1 MRNEKV
7 ETGKSFIS
15 RHLKSIV
22 LIVLCIAASV
32 SFVFAAVLF
41 SSHVK
46 GNTDFGTG
54 AIVDLENNALVA
66 HSVTVEQAELKFSKA
81 GDQVDFKVRI
91 TNNSD
96 ANLHYYYG
104 VSVGAETAANGL
116 SGAILV
122 YYDGEFIDTLAHLC
136 QNGEGRIDGDDFVMA
151 KGSAAEESAEHL
163 ITFQLHIAAEAS
175 VFDKKSVDVK
185 VISYTET
192 ADYQKY
198 IFVRDDAGFQKAVDD
213 INSGLLSDV
222 TVVVNGKISL
232 SRDYTILQPCTIDLK
247 GNELDLNGKTLTLG
261 QSGLVKLKSSIK
273 SGYAALSSSGGEIV
287 LDGASALLD
296 IEDFYAETGGT
307 NIGKLYAGKVSP
319 TNYDKAAAA
328 ELIKLRFLDN
338 IGGGIPFG
346 GSVELGA
353 LYFYKP
359 SVSVG
364 NNCTYNETSGLLSAP
379 ASGNVTSVASLTIT
393 PDGGEAVTAEF
404 KLIGSDAEATKNALL
419 VAGGELYHIVT
430 ANNNAFDS
438 VTSDLFLPKSIKS
451 KNITIEW
458 KSSDPATISD
468 DGKISDSVTENRE
481 VSLYATIRVNS
492 SVFTHT
498 FSFRVTSQNNETK
511 FAYLIAQLSP
521 ITLENVYSGSNKDD
535 AFLYLPVVDV
545 ASAYDYR
552 KNFATPTSAATQLN
566 WSAYK
571 DIRLE
576 KIEYSVSN
584 TYNYITIDKTGNERA
599 VYLNTAVFY
608 TYAQIEVTG
617 KFQGDETIY
626 TGNVNVIIKLG
637 ENKEL
642 NDLVFN
648 YVDSRLQEID
658 VLQNILD
665 TRLKY
670 GLKNERGDFYLDKKY
685 MTFSL
690 SYSVPPAS
698 QGIISGIEET
708 ADGYWIKINPEGFYT
723 SETEIGISV
732 TIRLESSATNTETR
746 ILYFTVPP
754 VLKPDDEGFSNLSVF
769 NSVKY
774 QVFSQLPEA
783 EKSETTISDDV
794 AARLAL
800 LPPYGANTR
809 YETGFD
815 INAGATILENTTKAY
830 IFLWD
835 AERCSKLDF
844 YIGETELETDNY
856 EVYRLMLLLQWAT
869 GTEKKAAN
877 AVAEGL
883 NLSGT
888 MASVQSD
895 GKEYLTPDEI
905 SVIKAYLNGI
915 ASSADWDAV
924 WTEAT
929 EQAPGLVIADGAAL
943 NATIAEMIALRKT
956 SRWEWVSHIGDS
968 NDDYAYFKYV
978 EILQWATNE
987 KKYDDAGG
995 GGTHTPPNTGIIGDG
1010 YLDDGTDYISETE
1023 ARALKTYWQKATTQE
1038 GVLSNTFNTAFNS
1051 ATITPTYL
1059 KTDGI
1064 NFLAQKLYEA
1074 LGKTASSFTAEL
1086 TQGIPHVTNLDE
1098 TTAGL
1103 SYFSALTALNIYGEI
1118 EGNAENSAATPRL
1131 SAFLNTSS
1139 LASFINRF
1147 TIGHPT
1153 VSCLTMRN
1161 CAQNYVAFDIVNLAR
1176 LQGLTYLDL
1185 SFNMGIKGINSL
1197 VDLNMAQ
1204 LQYLNVRKINPSC
1217 TFEYQEYALSNLY
1230 VNYTGTTAQ
1239 QLYYSDDDGIF
1250 RDYAAEGRSKD
1261 AAESLTYLNEFS
1273 EIRSEYLQL
1282 CQQIYTDTGADE
1294 IYWRIESGNMMT
1306 LVTSAGAVPTI
1317 ASVEGMNEKLANYYY
1332 CNATFVSGD
1341 GKLFS
1346 AGHIYK
1352 ISYIGGS
1359 LEYTDCGIVIDA
1371 VYDNASSV
1379 PSQLTAEEVETA
1391 VSKDDYDEIEL
1402 RASDKGTGT
1411 TKTRNNII
1419 SANGTSGSR
1428 YILYFYLNGEL
1439 YDTIDEDNPLRLS
1452 GETSFGYD
1460 EVEYTVTNTY
1470 RKHKYTNLK
1479 ELVST
1484 KYYYYTGN
1492 SQNATIGGLNMSLI
1506 RNSVITCEYNYF
1518 NYSSGY
1524 YEYTETRREIYR
1536 DYYFTPRRGNKTYVK
1551 NHSEFKNCDTMYF
1564 VRGNNNNDP
1573 IGNNSLSNYTAY
1585 KINEATSSE
1594 YISGGLDESTATFVD
1609 SGGKTVNAITKCD
1622 TYISNVGVLSSADK
1636 AKIDEAAKVAATGT
1650 AYYRYT
1656 GNTGSGDIYA
1666 EATTPNSF
1674 SYTRNYYYRLG
1685 IDSNGYSWTRVTITF
1700 PSATTTLDDI
1710 LSEANSHINDR
1721 LYGKYYGMYY
1731 YYNGPTMTTALGNT
1745 YVQNGVYR
1753 LLINESGHFYF
1764 EHDLEKMSFCT
1775 TITTIADLQSLALN
1789 ATADSVGNVYYYTGN
1804 SDRTYETNKFYI
1816 LTVNETTGAY
1826 YMKRFGA
1833 VDAISDAN
1841 GVIRLDN
1848 ERYYTGSNY
1857 GGTGGTQQV
1866 VISAIV
1872 RKDGKEYVRKFT
1884 VDVKG

>member
-1 MRNEKV
+1 MRHEKV

-104 VSVGAETAANGL
+104 VSVGVETAANGL

-198 IFVRDDAGFQKAVDD
+198 IFVRDEAGFQKAVDD

-364 NNCTYNETSGLLSAP
+364 NNCTYNETLGLLSAP

-451 KNITIEW
+451 KNITIDW

-521 ITLENVYSGSNKDD
+521 ITLENVYSGSNKGD
-535 AFLYLPVVDV
+535 AFLYLPVVDA

-584 TYNYITIDKTGNERA
+584 TYNYITIDKTGNERD

-690 SYSVPPAS
+690 SYAVPPAS
-698 QGIISGIEET
+698 QGIISEIEET

-732 TIRLESSATNTETR
+732 TIRLESSTTNTETR

-830 IFLWD
+830 ILLWD

-844 YIGETELETDNY
+844 YIGETESETDNY

-877 AVAEGL
+877 AVAGDL
-883 NLSGT
+883 NLLGT

-915 ASSADWDAV
+915 APSADWNAV

-929 EQAPGLVIADGAAL
+929 EQAPGLIIADGAAL
-943 NATIAEMIALRKT
+943 NATIAESDHGQLGMERRMILSLTSSTWKSCSGRPTKRSTIMPAAERKG
-956 SRWEWVSHIGDS
+956 R
-968 NDDYAYFKYV
+968 
-978 EILQWATNE
+978 L
-987 KKYDDAGG
+987 
-995 GGTHTPPNTGIIGDG
+995 
-1010 YLDDGTDYISETE
+1010 
-1023 ARALKTYWQKATTQE
+1023 
-1038 GVLSNTFNTAFNS
+1038 
-1051 ATITPTYL
+1051 
-1059 KTDGI
+1059 
-1064 NFLAQKLYEA
+1064 
-1074 LGKTASSFTAEL
+1074 
-1086 TQGIPHVTNLDE
+1086 IP
-1098 TTAGL
+1098 GL
-1103 SYFSALTALNIYGEI
+1103 SELII
-1118 EGNAENSAATPRL
+1118 PR
-1131 SAFLNTSS
+1131 
-1139 LASFINRF
+1139 
-1147 TIGHPT
+1147 
-1153 VSCLTMRN
+1153 
-1161 CAQNYVAFDIVNLAR
+1161 
-1176 LQGLTYLDL
+1176 
-1185 SFNMGIKGINSL
+1185 MG
-1197 VDLNMAQ
+1197 
-1204 LQYLNVRKINPSC
+1204 
-1217 TFEYQEYALSNLY
+1217 
-1230 VNYTGTTAQ
+1230 
-1239 QLYYSDDDGIF
+1239 
-1250 RDYAAEGRSKD
+1250 
-1261 AAESLTYLNEFS
+1261 
-1273 EIRSEYLQL
+1273 
-1282 CQQIYTDTGADE
+1282 
-1294 IYWRIESGNMMT
+1294 
-1306 LVTSAGAVPTI
+1306 
-1317 ASVEGMNEKLANYYY
+1317 
-1332 CNATFVSGD
+1332 
-1341 GKLFS
+1341 
-1346 AGHIYK
+1346 
-1352 ISYIGGS
+1352 
-1359 LEYTDCGIVIDA
+1359 
-1371 VYDNASSV
+1371 
-1379 PSQLTAEEVETA
+1379 
-1391 VSKDDYDEIEL
+1391 
-1402 RASDKGTGT
+1402 
-1411 TKTRNNII
+1411 
-1419 SANGTSGSR
+1419 
-1428 YILYFYLNGEL
+1428 
-1439 YDTIDEDNPLRLS
+1439 
-1452 GETSFGYD
+1452 
-1460 EVEYTVTNTY
+1460 
-1470 RKHKYTNLK
+1470 
-1479 ELVST
+1479 
-1484 KYYYYTGN
+1484 
-1492 SQNATIGGLNMSLI
+1492 
-1506 RNSVITCEYNYF
+1506 
-1518 NYSSGY
+1518 
-1524 YEYTETRREIYR
+1524 
-1536 DYYFTPRRGNKTYVK
+1536 
-1551 NHSEFKNCDTMYF
+1551 
-1564 VRGNNNNDP
+1564 
-1573 IGNNSLSNYTAY
+1573 
-1585 KINEATSSE
+1585 
-1594 YISGGLDESTATFVD
+1594 
-1609 SGGKTVNAITKCD
+1609 
-1622 TYISNVGVLSSADK
+1622 
-1636 AKIDEAAKVAATGT
+1636 
-1650 AYYRYT
+1650 
-1656 GNTGSGDIYA
+1656 
-1666 EATTPNSF
+1666 
-1674 SYTRNYYYRLG
+1674 
-1685 IDSNGYSWTRVTITF
+1685 
-1700 PSATTTLDDI
+1700 
-1710 LSEANSHINDR
+1710 
-1721 LYGKYYGMYY
+1721 
-1731 YYNGPTMTTALGNT
+1731 
-1745 YVQNGVYR
+1745 
-1753 LLINESGHFYF
+1753 
-1764 EHDLEKMSFCT
+1764 
-1775 TITTIADLQSLALN
+1775 
-1789 ATADSVGNVYYYTGN
+1789 
-1804 SDRTYETNKFYI
+1804 
-1816 LTVNETTGAY
+1816 
-1826 YMKRFGA
+1826 
-1833 VDAISDAN
+1833 
-1841 GVIRLDN
+1841 
-1848 ERYYTGSNY
+1848 
-1857 GGTGGTQQV
+1857 
-1866 VISAIV
+1866 
-1872 RKDGKEYVRKFT
+1872 
-1884 VDVKG
+1884 

>member
-15 RHLKSIV
+15 RHLKSMV

-136 QNGEGRIDGDDFVMA
+136 QTGEGRIDGDDFVMA

-535 AFLYLPVVDV
+535 AFLYLPIVDA

-584 TYNYITIDKTGNERA
+584 TYNYITMDKTGNERA

-708 ADGYWIKINPEGFYT
+708 VDGYWIKINPEGFYA

-732 TIRLESSATNTETR
+732 TIRLESSAANTETR
-746 ILYFTVPP
+746 ILYFAVPP

-800 LPPYGANTR
+800 LPPYGADTR

-815 INAGATILENTTKAY
+815 INEGATVIENTTKAY
-830 IFLWD
+830 ILLWD

-844 YIGETELETDNY
+844 YIGETERETDNY

-869 GTEKKAAN
+869 GTEKKAAGTL
-877 AVAEGL
+877 ADGL
-883 NLSGT
+883 KLGT
-888 MASVQSD
+888 VASVQSD

-924 WTEAT
+924 WTETT
-929 EQAPGLVIADGAAL
+929 EQAPGLVITDGAL
-943 NATIAEMIALRKT
+943 LSSTIANLINTYSGTFRET
-956 SRWEWVSHIGDS
+956 
-968 NDDYAYFKYV
+968 DDFTYFKYV
-978 EILQWATNE
+978 EIMQWATNE
-987 KKYDDAGG
+987 KDF
-995 GGTHTPPNTGIIGDG
+995 GTDSLPSGADPGSPPNLGILGTAYYHGYTEDDTEYISDKEAAILKAYWRLISNSNQTIIG
-1010 YLDDGTDYISETE
+1010 
-1023 ARALKTYWQKATTQE
+1023 
-1038 GVLSNTFNTAFNS
+1038 NTFANAFDQ
-1051 ATITPTYL
+1051 ATVVPTYL

-1098 TTAGL
+1098 ITAGL

-1139 LASFINRF
+1139 LTSFINRF

-1153 VSCLTMRN
+1153 VSRLTMRN

-1204 LQYLNVRKINPSC
+1204 LQYLNVRKINPIC

-1230 VNYTGTTAQ
+1230 ANYTGTTAQ
-1239 QLYYSDDDGIF
+1239 QLHYSDDDGIF

-1261 AAESLTYLNEFS
+1261 AAESLTYLNEFG

-1359 LEYTDCGIVIDA
+1359 LEYTDCEIVIDA

-1391 VSKDDYDEIEL
+1391 VPKDDYDEIQTVDSEK
-1402 RASDKGTGT
+1402 DTGSLISSGNSITAET
-1411 TKTRNNII
+1411 TSNTSNND
-1419 SANGTSGSR
+1419 NR
-1428 YILYFYLNGEL
+1428 YVLYFYSKGVQN
-1439 YDTIDEDNPLRLS
+1439 DFFRLS
-1452 GETSFGYD
+1452 NANSFGYD
-1460 EVEYTVTNTY
+1460 EISYEVTYIY
-1470 RKHKYTNLK
+1470 RKYKYTNVK
-1479 ELVST
+1479 ELVSK
-1484 KYYYYTGN
+1484 KYYFYTGN

-1506 RNSVITCEYNYF
+1506 RNSVITCEYNYS

-1524 YEYTETRREIYR
+1524 YEYTEIRKEIYR
-1536 DYYFTPRRGNKTYVK
+1536 DYYFTPRFGNKTYVK
-1551 NHSEFKNCDTMYF
+1551 NVTEYSDCDTMYF
-1564 VRGNNNNDP
+1564 VSGRNVNDP
-1573 IGNNSLSNYTAY
+1573 IGNNDLSGYTAY
-1585 KINEATSSE
+1585 KINEATSGE
-1594 YISGGLDESTATFVD
+1594 CISGGLDETTAVFKDLGTITKN
-1609 SGGKTVNAITKCD
+1609 SITKCD

-1636 AKIDEAAKVAATGT
+1636 AKIDEAGKAAAAGN
-1650 AYYRYT
+1650 AYYQYT

-1685 IDSNGYSWTRVTITF
+1685 IGSDGYSWTRVTSTF
-1700 PSATTTLDDI
+1700 PSATTTLDGI

-1753 LLINESGHFYF
+1753 LLINESGQFYF

-1789 ATADSVGNVYYYTGN
+1789 ATADSVGNVYYYTGA

-1833 VDAISDAN
+1833 VDTISDAN